1 MSKMNR
7 KLAGVCM
14 LAFLVGMLLA
24 GCVSVGE
31 NNSTDLPWSK
41 PAAWEDQSLAIPIN

>member
-1 MSKMNR
+1 MNR

-14 LAFLVGMLLA
+14 AVLLAGMLLA

-31 NNSTDLPWSK
+31 NNSSDLPWNA
-41 PAAWEDQSLAIPIN
+41 PATWEDQSLAIPIN